1 MSGEKHFQTCLIPAP
16 AHSTTQWHLW
26 ANPINAPYPVMLL
39 SGFRHCYEMAR
50 SARLY
55 AVLCGSC
62 VEGLSVI
69 ATNMEQDQQETSQ
82 QRLATCMASARKVT
96 PFVTKACRLK
106 ALIRQA
112 FSNYVSHAT
121 ASRPSPSGGLRPALT
136 RLHGNITNID
146 HTRQPLST
154 STRNDEGPKLLEIE
168 YRVKYYT

>member
-1 MSGEKHFQTCLIPAP
+1 MKLICFCSHQTSNIK
-16 AHSTTQWHLW
+16 
-26 ANPINAPYPVMLL
+26 
-39 SGFRHCYEMAR
+39 G
-50 SARLY
+50 LY

-62 VEGLSVI
+62 AEGLSVI
-69 ATNMEQDQQETSQ
+69 ATDIEQHQQETSQ
-82 QRLATCMASARKVT
+82 HGFAACMARARKET

-146 HTRQPLST
+146 HTRQPLSS
-154 STRNDEGPKLLEIE
+154 STRNDEEPPRATGIWQCAEQPQSSRLCCNDASASGRRRAKSSSSAKCAPL
-168 YRVKYYT
+168 RCHS